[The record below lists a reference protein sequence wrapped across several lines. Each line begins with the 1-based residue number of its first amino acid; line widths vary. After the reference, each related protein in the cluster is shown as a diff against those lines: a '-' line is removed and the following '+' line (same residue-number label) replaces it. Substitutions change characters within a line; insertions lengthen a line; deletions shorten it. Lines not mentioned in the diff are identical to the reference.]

1 MAGKAVSYR
10 FMDVLAKSVGM
21 DAETVKQAL
30 VGINRLQAQVQELE
44 LAVQDKAPTNHAS
57 QQPVFG
63 TENEQML
70 GNVKFDPDN
79 A

>member
-21 DAETVKQAL
+21 DAETVKQTL
-30 VGINRLQAQVQELE
+30 VGINRLQARVQELE
-44 LAVQDKAPTNHAS
+44 LAVQDKAPMNHAG
-57 QQPVFG
+57 QQPVSG
-63 TENEQML
+63 TENEQMH
-70 GNVKFDPDN
+70 GNAKFDPDN

>member
-10 FMDVLAKSVGM
+10 FMDVLAKSIGV

-30 VGINRLQAQVQELE
+30 AEINRLQARVQELE
-44 LAVQDKAPTNHAS
+44 LAVQDKAPMNHAS

-63 TENEQML
+63 TENEQMH
-70 GNVKFDPDN
+70 GNVKFGPDN

>member
-30 VGINRLQAQVQELE
+30 VEIKRLQARVQELE
-44 LAVQDKAPTNHAS
+44 LAVKDKAPMNNDS
-57 QQPVFG
+57 QQPVSG
-63 TENEQML
+63 TTNEQMP
-70 GNVKFDPDN
+70 GNVKFFPDN

>member
-10 FMDVLAKSVGM
+10 FMDVLAKSIGM

-30 VGINRLQAQVQELE
+30 AGINRLQARVQELE
-44 LAVQDKAPTNHAS
+44 LAAQDTAPMNHAS

-63 TENEQML
+63 TENEQMH
-70 GNVKFDPDN
+70 GNAKFVPDN
-79 A
+79 E

>member
-10 FMDVLAKSVGM
+10 FMDALAKSIGV

-30 VGINRLQAQVQELE
+30 AEINRLQARVQELE
-44 LAVQDKAPTNHAS
+44 LAVQDKAPMNHAS

-63 TENEQML
+63 TENEQMH
-70 GNVKFDPDN
+70 GNAKFDPDN

>member
-63 TENEQML
+63 TENEQMH
-70 GNVKFDPDN
+70 GNAKFDPDN

>member
-1 MAGKAVSYR
+1 MAGKDVSYR
-10 FMDVLAKSVGM
+10 FMDVLAKSLGM
-21 DAETVKQAL
+21 GADTVKQSLAE
-30 VGINRLQAQVQELE
+30 INRLQTRVDELE
-44 LAVQDKAPTNHAS
+44 LAVQNKASMTNAS

-63 TENEQML
+63 TENEQMH